1 VVLRKI
7 RTQFVPCLTLCQ
19 RNAVG
24 LIGILVEADGRYAV
38 RQAFVPLQ
46 VFAESGPHASQIQ
59 EEITRYGT
67 LCDEAVARAW
77 FPEIAGLDY
86 MTDADLEISD
96 DAKDDGTDDDDDES
110 DFQDH
115 KSPEQSEIDLHV

>member
-1 VVLRKI
+1 MVLRKI

-38 RQAFVPLQ
+38 RQALVPLQ

-59 EEITRYGT
+59 QEIARYGT

-86 MTDADLEISD
+86 MTDADLEI
-96 DAKDDGTDDDDDES
+96 ADDDE
-110 DFQDH
+110 DEGDLQDR
-115 KSPEQSEIDLHV
+115 KSA